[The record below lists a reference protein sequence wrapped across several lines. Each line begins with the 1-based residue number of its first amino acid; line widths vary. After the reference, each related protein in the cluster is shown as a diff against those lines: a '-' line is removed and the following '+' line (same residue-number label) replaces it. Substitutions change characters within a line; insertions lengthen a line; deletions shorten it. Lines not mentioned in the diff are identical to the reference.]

1 MCAICPEISGGGIV
15 GDPNASHRRIAI
27 LLIALVIVALAASAY
42 GYFLSLPSVG
52 GARVSSL
59 ILQALR
65 LSMEL
70 NKTEFQQGENFT
82 IKFLLENI
90 GKKNLTI
97 VVANM
102 LMYQQRG
109 PPILFDFD
117 IVAENGTTVY
127 NFSKDHVIFP
137 TVYECTIMP
146 GENLTQTYVWGLAI
160 PDYSGKTMGFY
171 LSSGSYSVIGV
182 TPPRWAGG
190 LIETDSESWASLE
203 TSPIA
208 FVIG

>member
-1 MCAICPEISGGGIV
+1 VVSFRSLSV
-15 GDPNASHRRIAI
+15 SRRRIAA
-27 LLIALVIVALAASAY
+27 LLIALVVVAAAAGAY

-52 GARVSSL
+52 GTRISSL

-65 LSMEL
+65 VSMEL
-70 NKTEFQQGENFT
+70 NKTEFQQGENIT
-82 IKFLLENI
+82 IKFLMENI

-97 VVANM
+97 VVFDS
-102 LMYQQRG
+102 LMYQERK

-117 IVAENGTTVY
+117 IVAENGTAVY
-127 NFSKDHVIFP
+127 NFSKDHVVFP
-137 TVYECTIMP
+137 VVYEYTIVP
-146 GENLTQTYVWGLAI
+146 GENLTQTYIWDQTI
-160 PDYSGKTMGFY
+160 PDYSGKTMGFR
-171 LSSGSYSVIGV
+171 LSSGLYSVRGI

-208 FVIG
+208 FVIR